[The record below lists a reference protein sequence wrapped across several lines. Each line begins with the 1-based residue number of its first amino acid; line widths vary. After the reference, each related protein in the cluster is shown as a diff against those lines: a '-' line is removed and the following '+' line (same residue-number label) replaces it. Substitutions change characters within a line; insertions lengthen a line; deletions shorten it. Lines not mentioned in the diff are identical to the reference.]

1 MGEKQSKPEA
11 APKLD
16 LTDMLIQMKMKGK
29 MFAREHKKAMKEKK
43 KQLTKAKACL
53 KKGEEEGAQL
63 YCELAQQKHNEAM
76 QYMRMSHRL
85 EVIAGQVKSKTK
97 SMEMMDSLGQFTPY
111 LEQASANMSIED
123 MYKQMERF
131 SNAYDDLAVKGHI
144 MDENMNNTL
153 GEKGTVTNVDNMMN
167 QLKAEVAYD
176 MTGDVQTND
185 VSNQMENTNTQ
196 QQQNQN
202 TNDDFYAQ
210 LKNL

>member
-1 MGEKQSKPEA
+1 MGQDKSKPH
-11 APKLD
+11 APQMD
-16 LTDMLIQMKMKGK
+16 MTDMLIQMKMKSK
-29 MFAREHKKAMKEKK
+29 MFNREHTKAFKEKN
-43 KQLTKAKACL
+43 KQLAKAKACIQ
-53 KKGEEEGAQL
+53 KGNEEGARL
-63 YCELAQQKHNEAM
+63 YCELAQQKHNEGM

-97 SMEMMDSLGQFTPY
+97 SMEMMESLNQFTPY
-111 LEQASANMSIED
+111 LEQASANMPIED

-167 QLKAEVAYD
+167 QLKAEVAYEL
-176 MTGDVQTND
+176 TGDVNTND
-185 VSNQMENTNTQ
+185 LSNQMQNNNTQ
-196 QQQNQN
+196 QNTQQNN
-202 TNDDFYAQ
+202 NDDFYAQ